1 MATKNNKAP
10 NVTTLRMDDYSR
22 MVIDEAAKLLNL
34 TRTGFLLSVAREH
47 AEHVIQEK
55 KQIRDEVECLLLSPQ
70 ESLTVADL
78 FLNPPPSNGAQK
90 KAKAM
95 WKQVQQG

>member
-10 NVTTLRMDDYSR
+10 NVTTLRMDEYSR

-34 TRTGFLLSVAREH
+34 TRTGFLLSVAREQ
-47 AEHVIQEK
+47 AEHIIKEK
-55 KQIRDEVECLLLSPQ
+55 KKIRDEVECLLLSPQ

-78 FLNPPPSNGAQK
+78 FQNPPLPNKAQQEAK
-90 KAKAM
+90 KR
-95 WKQVQQG
+95 WSRIQQG

>member
-34 TRTGFLLSVAREH
+34 TRTGFLLNVARER
-47 AEHVIQEK
+47 AEHVIREQ
-55 KQIRDEVECLLLSPQ
+55 KQIREEVECLLLTPQ
-70 ESLTVADL
+70 ESLTVAEL
-78 FLNPPPSNGAQK
+78 FQTPPPPNQVQK
-90 KAKAM
+90 KAKEM
-95 WKQVQQG
+95 WEQVKQG